1 MKGGGL
7 NSFPSKVRYRMHFK
21 AVAVDDDKNALSLSL
36 SELNKNSSVSEA
48 VGFVSSKEALNY
60 IKNHYIPV
68 VLLDIRM
75 PEMDGI
81 TLAEK
86 ILSINPKT
94 NIIFVTTYSHYL
106 PQAFSIHAS
115 GYIMKP
121 LDKDKLNNEIANLRF
136 PLEEKKMGFYASTF
150 GSFSLSYDGE
160 SVNFEDEKDREL
172 MAYLLNRNG
181 IATSKE
187 KIREDLG
194 YTIEEI
200 EASLDHLFSMFST
213 LGEDGV
219 LFKTRKGYFLDTSMV
234 PSDVSE
240 ALDGVMEAK
249 YLFAGE
255 YLTPYKWAQERRK
268 ELISLL

>member
-1 MKGGGL
+1 
-7 NSFPSKVRYRMHFK
+7 MHFK

-136 PLEEKKMGFYASTF
+136 PLEEKNMGFYASTF

-187 KIREDLG
+187 KIGEDLD
-194 YTIEEI
+194 YSMEEI
-200 EASLDHLFSMFST
+200 EASLDHLFSMFSK

>member
-1 MKGGGL
+1 
-7 NSFPSKVRYRMHFK
+7 MHFK

-81 TLAEK
+81 SLAEK

-136 PLEEKKMGFYASTF
+136 PLEEEKMGFYACP
-150 GSFSLSYDGE
+150 
-160 SVNFEDEKDREL
+160 VPAFEQ
-172 MAYLLNRNG
+172 
-181 IATSKE
+181 
-187 KIREDLG
+187 
-194 YTIEEI
+194 YTI
-200 EASLDHLFSMFST
+200 
-213 LGEDGV
+213 
-219 LFKTRKGYFLDTSMV
+219 
-234 PSDVSE
+234 
-240 ALDGVMEAK
+240 
-249 YLFAGE
+249 
-255 YLTPYKWAQERRK
+255 
-268 ELISLL
+268 